1 MTRFLVGLL
10 GVTLLSSGCVR
21 TRHFRYVQ
29 AQKECFRNPEVDPL
43 PGVPGEGRLWP
54 SLECRHTLYTVGFV
68 EFDEDGKAIDPLQGP
83 KALRLIDEARERA
96 PGGKII
102 TVVYVH
108 GWKNNASEA
117 PPGGKPKDVEKFRDA
132 LAELGYRSRQAAG
145 SGTPIPVVGVYMA
158 WRGKSLMGP
167 SWFNFLSVWGR
178 RNSANRV
185 GEGEDFASSLRS
197 VIDKVNEKAGG
208 NDTGS
213 RVMLVGHSF
222 GARVLEHA
230 IEMRDIP
237 LHKPIEGATAA
248 EPIVDLALYV
258 NSANDARLTMARL
271 QKLRANPIEVRHPDY
286 DPAACQKQGGA
297 NTPQCRQYPLI
308 VAVTSRA
315 DLATKFLLPTVN
327 TINLDKSVP
336 IPPSPA
342 GTFLDPTPSSRNYRR
357 AAAAHMKFLQ
367 SHVVREVACASGPR
381 PTVEPTAAA
390 IEQER
395 LKAIVAAAVAEALGK
410 LDELKAQLLKDA
422 ELKEQAQKQAD
433 AERQRALEAML
444 RPSCAAGD
452 SQCRFV
458 FRTQDERPVCFQVD
472 ERAAVA
478 PEQAPAAT
486 PSLAPFNTTAFW
498 IMDVDQAVID
508 DHGDIWNL
516 SFVEMLAQL
525 MAPRGFFEPRVG
537 RAQLRTAPLR

>member
-10 GVTLLSSGCVR
+10 SLTLLSSGCVR
-21 TRHFRYVQ
+21 TRHFRYVE
-29 AQKECFRNPEVDPL
+29 AQKECFSNPEVDPL
-43 PGVPGEGRLWP
+43 PGVPGESRLWP
-54 SLECRHTLYTVGFV
+54 SLDCRQTLYTVGYI
-68 EFDEDGKAIDPLQGP
+68 EFDEDGKAIDRLQGT
-83 KALRLIDEARERA
+83 KALRLIEEARKRA

-117 PPGGKPKDVEKFRDA
+117 QPGGKPKDVEKFRSA

-145 SGTPIPVVGVYMA
+145 GDPPIPVVGVYMA

-167 SWFNFLSVWGR
+167 GWFNFLSVWGR

-208 NDTGS
+208 KETGS

-230 IEMRDIP
+230 IEMRDIQ
-237 LHKPIEGATAA
+237 LYRPIDGATAV

-258 NSANDARLTMARL
+258 NSANDARLSMARL

-286 DPAACQKQGGA
+286 DPADCAKPGAA
-297 NTPQCRQYPLI
+297 NTAQCRQYPLI
-308 VAVTSRA
+308 VAVTSRG
-315 DLATKFLLPTVN
+315 DLATKYLLPTVN

-336 IPPSPA
+336 IPSSPA
-342 GTFLDPTPSSRNYRR
+342 GTFLDPTPSSRIYRR

-367 SHVVREVACASGPR
+367 SHVVREVACPAGPP
-381 PTVEPTAAA
+381 PTVEPTDDR

-395 LKAIVAAAVAEALGK
+395 IEAMVAAAVAEALGK
-410 LDELKAQLLKDA
+410 QAQLKTGLQKDA
-422 ELKEQAQKQAD
+422 ELKEKAQKAAD

-444 RPSCAAGD
+444 HPTCDAGD
-452 SQCRFV
+452 VPCRFV
-458 FRTQDERPVCFQVD
+458 FRTQDDHPVCFQAD
-472 ERAAVA
+472 ERNAVA
-478 PEQAPAAT
+478 PDKTSTTA
-486 PSLAPFNTTAFW
+486 SLLPFNTTAFW
-498 IMDVDQAVID
+498 IMDVDPAVIK

-537 RAQLRTAPLR
+537 RVQLRAAPVR